1 MSQQDKAG
9 KKHLRLVKSE
19 ARAVALKTELD
30 TLRILNGKAKY
41 KAILSSRN
49 SRALVQAMPAQDL
62 FLLVKELGAVDVP
75 ELLSMASGVQ
85 ITLCVDMDCW
95 RNDTMD
101 PDGAQFW
108 LQQLHQID
116 SDDTLRIVDELDFD
130 MLVLLVKKQLQVV
143 RGLEALDNDELEE
156 PRLRPDQLYEC
167 EYRDPEQAKWLEKLL
182 ELLFSER
189 QSVYLQLMEAV
200 RHETDL
206 VFEEEVFHDRI
217 ARLSD
222 FGFIE
227 THEALKIRAWLDP
240 QDFDPATYL
249 KDQSVFTPEYS
260 GLSLPGFVMTVAQP
274 RDLLADV
281 MSNSLNEALW
291 QELTYL
297 LNRAMSADQVDVG
310 DASEVQESLE
320 DVYNYLNIAL
330 GYLAGTDV
338 GRAIEMFEEV
348 YLQALYRLGFSLTT
362 ALSRRA
368 RVVLKSPAGPYLDGP
383 DASLIAAL
391 NQPKPRFYSGVET
404 TTRADERP
412 FRNYSDVKAVSTEL
426 DAVEAL
432 LPLFGSEG
440 LFNIPAPDELDL
452 DGCIPPQASEVTL
465 SELFLTS
472 IANKI
477 LGHDP
482 TPEPIPAAELETL
495 HQALHAEANFDA
507 LRHQTRDWLV
517 SLAPG
522 SGSFVEFCFDLWKHE
537 FYTLKPD
544 NLKPQYVGG
553 LLIRL

>member
-1 MSQQDKAG
+1 
-9 KKHLRLVKSE
+9 
-19 ARAVALKTELD
+19 
-30 TLRILNGKAKY
+30 
-41 KAILSSRN
+41 
-49 SRALVQAMPAQDL
+49 
-62 FLLVKELGAVDVP
+62 
-75 ELLSMASGVQ
+75 
-85 ITLCVDMDCW
+85 
-95 RNDTMD
+95 MD
-101 PDGAQFW
+101 PDQAQFW
-108 LQQLHQID
+108 LYQLHQID
-116 SDDTLRIVDELDFD
+116 SDDTLRLVDELDFD
-130 MLVLLVKKQLQVV
+130 MLVLLVKKQLRVV

-167 EYRDPEQAKWLEKLL
+167 EYRDPEQAKWLEGLL

-189 QSVYLQLMEAV
+189 QSVYLHLMEAV
-200 RHETDL
+200 RHETEL

-240 QDFDPATYL
+240 EHFDPAAFI
-249 KDQSVFTPEYS
+249 KDQTVFTSEYS

-281 MSNSLNEALW
+281 MSNSLNEALC

-310 DASEVQESLE
+310 NATEVQESLE

-338 GRAIEMFEEV
+338 GRAIEIFEQV

-362 ALSRRA
+362 VLQRRA

-383 DASLIAAL
+383 DAALIAAL
-391 NQPKPRFYSGVET
+391 NQSKPRFYSGVET
-404 TTRADERP
+404 TTRADVRA
-412 FRNYSDVKAVSTEL
+412 FRNYADVKAVSTEL

-432 LPLFGSEG
+432 LPLFGNAG
-440 LFNIPAPDELDL
+440 LFNIPAPEELEL
-452 DGCIPPQASEVTL
+452 EGCIPPQASEVTL

-477 LGHDP
+477 LGHEP
-482 TPEPIPAAELETL
+482 TPEPIPAQELETL
-495 HQALHAEANFDA
+495 HQALHAEASFQE
-507 LRHQTRDWLV
+507 LRNQTREWLT

-522 SGSFVEFCFDLWKHE
+522 SGTFVEFCFDLWEHE
-537 FYTLKPD
+537 FYALKAE
-544 NLKPQYVGG
+544 NIKPHYIGG